1 MLQIW
6 AGGVLNVEVYS
17 SDCPFQKGHRLNSKL
32 PLSQEKGN
40 KKGRKQPMGGPVFQ
54 LREQDGNGSGIFP
67 LSSGAIL
74 GDSQSYCGVYGSS
87 GGSAGANLL
96 TTGAVGVIG
105 QNNSSGNGVVGY
117 SESGIGVAGHST
129 SGYGVSGEG
138 GDIGVYAHNLTTT
151 GNVVYLATKG
161 LAGDFY
167 GNVSVTG
174 NVTVSG
180 DVLLPGADCAEEFD
194 VAETV
199 NIEPGTVVVLDQDGV
214 LHQSQHAYDKR
225 VAGVISG
232 AGDYRP
238 GMILDRHQTQDSRAP
253 IALVGKVYCKV
264 DAQYA
269 PIAVGDLLTTSP
281 TPGHAMKAEDPLQA
295 FGAVI
300 GKALRGL
307 ASGQGLVPIL
317 VALQ

>member
-1 MLQIW
+1 
-6 AGGVLNVEVYS
+6 
-17 SDCPFQKGHRLNSKL
+17 
-32 PLSQEKGN
+32 
-40 KKGRKQPMGGPVFQ
+40 MGGPVFQ

-87 GGSAGANLL
+87 GGSAGADLL

-117 SESGIGVAGHST
+117 SESGTGVAGHST

-138 GDIGVYAHNLTTT
+138 GDIGVYAHNLTTP
-151 GNVVYLATKG
+151 GNTVYLATRG
-161 LAGDFY
+161 LAGDFSGDVAVS
-167 GNVSVTG
+167 GNITVTG

-180 DVLLPGADCAEEFD
+180 DVILPGADCAEEFD
-194 VAETV
+194 VAEAV
-199 NIEPGTVVVLDQDGV
+199 AIEPGTVMVFDQDGA

-232 AGDYRP
+232 AGEYRP
-238 GMILDRHQTQDSRAP
+238 GMILDRQQSRNNRVP
-253 IALVGKVYCKV
+253 VALVGKVYCKV
-264 DAQYA
+264 DAQYS
-269 PIAVGDLLTTSP
+269 PVEIGDLLTTSQ
-281 TPGHAMKAEDPLQA
+281 TPGHAMKAIEPAKA

-300 GKALRGL
+300 GKALRAL
-307 ASGQGLVPIL
+307 AQGQSLIPIL
-317 VALQ
+317 IALQ